1 MSNGLVKHRVIGKFS
16 YVTAWFLWHLKD
28 DGEAAKAF
36 TGEHPE
42 LLENKL
48 YIDQQI
54 DFQKEE

>member
-28 DGEAAKAF
+28 DEEAAKAF